1 MTPAAAAAIAQ
12 PGYTEVVEAP
22 PPGAYSPPLYDY
34 VPAGAA
40 VVEQPPLPAYRYV
53 YQPDRILVIDAN
65 TGVAV
70 QALPR

>member
-40 VVEQPPLPAYRYV
+40 GVEQPPLPAYRYV